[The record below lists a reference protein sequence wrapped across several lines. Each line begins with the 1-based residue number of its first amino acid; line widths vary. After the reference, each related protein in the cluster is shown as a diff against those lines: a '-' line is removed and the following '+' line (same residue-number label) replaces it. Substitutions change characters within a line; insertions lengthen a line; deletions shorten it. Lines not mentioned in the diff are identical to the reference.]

1 MKKKKFLVLFLG
13 FLLIPLG
20 VFAQEVEL
28 TSENKFA
35 HDELNY
41 DMQSLVSYDNN
52 DKIDGYLIID
62 RSIITKYGLD
72 NKVKWQKEMINPDDL
87 KVEEI
92 GSDNSYGITVKG
104 NSDLYIYQTDS
115 AGNVL
120 WKTQW
125 GGNNNEEIAFFTEL
139 YDNKGESD
147 GYLLAALTT
156 STDIAG
162 IDPGLV
168 LFKLDLN
175 GKLLWQHN
183 FLNFDNKFTSYAV
196 NDTFHNFSLN
206 SRSTTLNHNYM
217 DLNKNSV
224 SYECS
229 YDIESKYDIFNM
241 TPSRDKNGNYDGVI
255 LVGGG
260 GKEKKREVEPV
271 SWNARKMMAD
281 GSSSSVRPAV
291 IMKVDLNCKQVW
303 KQEYGVDNDTAYASV
318 ISSKQTDGNYDGY
331 ITVGA
336 SRSSDL
342 VGDDNADS
350 VSIINKYDL
359 DGNLVW
365 EKKYSVKDSI
375 YNSYLNINE
384 NYDINGNFN
393 GFAVVGGYH
402 VCQVENTS
410 SNDENAKY
418 SVKKLADFNPCP
430 TYVVVNKYTYK
441 DYNVKKEE
449 TDKGTVE
456 VNTSNAYPGDIIK
469 VKVTPK
475 TGYMVSKIIVKDSLG
490 REIEVDGDSFVMP
503 EGDVTVSVI
512 YARVTNPVTSAV
524 LDIIIFISIIVGLST
539 ILINS
544 KKQEVK

>member
-13 FLLIPLG
+13 LLLIPLG

-52 DKIDGYLIID
+52 DKVDGHLIIN
-62 RSIITKYGLD
+62 RGIITKYGLD
-72 NKVKWQKEMINPDDL
+72 NKIKWQKEVIEPENL
-87 KVEEI
+87 KGGEI
-92 GSDNSYGITVKG
+92 SSDNSYGVTVKG

-125 GGNNNEEIAFFTEL
+125 GGSGGEEIADASFIL
-139 YDNKGESD
+139 YDDNGNED
-147 GYLLAALTT
+147 GYLFVCLTT

-162 IDPGLV
+162 IDPGFV

-183 FLNFDNKFTSYAV
+183 YLYVYSDGVSIFSADNIMHIFGIDNSNNQLMHSY
-196 NDTFHNFSLN
+196 T
-206 SRSTTLNHNYM
+206 
-217 DLNKNSV
+217 DLNNNISN
-224 SYECS
+224 ECS
-229 YDIESKYDIFNM
+229 YDMSGYNTNRII
-241 TPSRDKNGNYDGVI
+241 PSRDKNGKIDGAV
-255 LVGGG
+255 LVGM
-260 GKEKKREVEPV
+260 KNNVKREISPV
-271 SWNARKMMAD
+271 SWNTKKLIARMT
-281 GSSSSVRPAV
+281 GPAFV
-291 IMKVDLNCKQVW
+291 MKVDFSCNKVW
-303 KQEYGVDNDTAYASV
+303 ESEYGNDAIFTSA
-318 ISSKQTDGNYDGY
+318 ILSKQTDEIYDGY
-331 ITVGA
+331 ITVGN
-336 SRSSDL
+336 SYSSDMI
-342 VGDDNADS
+342 GDSNAEY

-365 EKKYSVKDSI
+365 KQKYLVNNSTYS
-375 YNSYLNINE
+375 SYLDINE
-384 NYDINGNFN
+384 SYDINGNFN
-393 GFAVVGGYH
+393 GFVVTGSSR
-402 VCQVENTS
+402 VCPVKNTS
-410 SNDENAKY
+410 SGEKNTEY
-418 SVKKLADFNPCP
+418 SVRKLTIDPC
-430 TYVVVNKYTYK
+430 TNYAVVNKYTYK

-539 ILINS
+539 ILING

>member
-1 MKKKKFLVLFLG
+1 MKKKMFLVLFLG
-13 FLLIPLG
+13 LLLMPFG

-28 TSENKFA
+28 TSENKFKV
-35 HDELNY
+35 DSINY
-41 DMQSLVSYDNN
+41 DSIGSLISYDNN
-52 DKIDGYLIID
+52 DKVDGHLIINEGV
-62 RSIITKYGLD
+62 ITKYGLD
-72 NKVKWQKEMINPDDL
+72 NKIKWQKETIEPENI

-92 GSDNSYGITVKG
+92 SSDNSYGITVKG

-125 GGNNNEEIAFFTEL
+125 GGNDNEEFCNVITL
-139 YDNKGESD
+139 YDDNGNIN
-147 GYLLAALTT
+147 GYLFVVLTT
-156 STDIAG
+156 STDIVG
-162 IDPGLV
+162 IDPGFV

-183 FLNFDNKFTSYAV
+183 YLYAYGEGVSIFSVDNIIHFFNIHNSNNQLMHSY
-196 NDTFHNFSLN
+196 T
-206 SRSTTLNHNYM
+206 
-217 DLNKNSV
+217 DLNNNMSN
-224 SYECS
+224 ECS
-229 YDIESKYDIFNM
+229 YDMSGYNTSRIVPSK
-241 TPSRDKNGNYDGVI
+241 DKNGKIDGAI
-255 LVGGG
+255 LVGM
-260 GKEKKREVEPV
+260 KNNLRREVSPV
-271 SWNARKMMAD
+271 SWNTKKLTANVT
-281 GSSSSVRPAV
+281 GPAF
-291 IMKVDLNCKQVW
+291 IMKVDFNCNKVW
-303 KQEYGVDNDTAYASV
+303 ESEYGVDNSTTYIST
-318 ISSKQTDGNYDGY
+318 ISSKQVDGNYDGY
-331 ITVGA
+331 ITVGR
-336 SRSSDL
+336 SSSSDL
-342 VGDDNADS
+342 VGDNNTEF

-365 EKKYSVKDSI
+365 KEKYLVNKST
-375 YNSYLNINE
+375 YNSYLDINE

-393 GFAVVGGYH
+393 GFAVVGSSE
-402 VCQVENTS
+402 VCPVENTS
-410 SNDENAKY
+410 SGDENMKY
-418 SVKKLADFNPCP
+418 SVKKLTIDPC
-430 TYVVVNKYTYK
+430 TNYAVVNKYTYK

-503 EGDVTVSVI
+503 EGDVTVSVVYERI
-512 YARVTNPVTSAV
+512 TNPVTSAV

>member
-1 MKKKKFLVLFLG
+1 MKKKKFLFLFLG
-13 FLLIPLG
+13 LLLIPLG

-104 NSDLYIYQTDS
+104 ENDLYIYRTDS
-115 AGNVL
+115 AGDVL

-125 GGNNNEEIAFFTEL
+125 GGNGVEEMAETFLIYDDNGNE
-139 YDNKGESD
+139 D
-147 GYLLAALTT
+147 GYLFVCLTA

-162 IDPGLV
+162 IDPGFV

-206 SRSTTLNHNYM
+206 SGTSTLNHNYM
-217 DLNKNSV
+217 DLNKNSDLN
-224 SYECS
+224 ECS
-229 YDIESKYDIFNM
+229 YDIEHKYGIIYV

-255 LVGGG
+255 LVGGV
-260 GKEKKREVEPV
+260 KESKREVEPV
-271 SWNARKMMAD
+271 NWNARKMKT
-281 GSSSSVRPAV
+281 GGFSSSVRPAV

-318 ISSKQTDGNYDGY
+318 ISSKQTDGSYDGY

-336 SRSSDL
+336 SSSSDL
-342 VGDDNADS
+342 IGDSNAES
-350 VSIINKYDL
+350 VSVINKYDL

-365 EKKYSVKDSI
+365 KQKYFANNSI
-375 YNSYLNINE
+375 NNSYLNISE

-393 GFAVVGGYH
+393 GFAVVGNSN
-402 VCQVENTS
+402 VCRVKNTS
-410 SNDENAKY
+410 SGDKNTKY
-418 SVKKLADFNPCP
+418 SVRKLAIDSCTN
-430 TYVVVNKYTYK
+430 YAVVNKYTYK

>member
-13 FLLIPLG
+13 LLLIPLG

-52 DKIDGYLIID
+52 DKVDGHLIIN
-62 RSIITKYGLD
+62 RGIITKYGLD
-72 NKVKWQKEMINPDDL
+72 NKIKWQKEVIEPENL
-87 KVEEI
+87 KGGEI
-92 GSDNSYGITVKG
+92 SSDNSYGVTVKG

-125 GGNNNEEIAFFTEL
+125 GGSGGEEIADASFIL
-139 YDNKGESD
+139 YDDNGNED
-147 GYLLAALTT
+147 GYLFVCLTN

-196 NDTFHNFSLN
+196 NDTFHYFSLN
-206 SRSTTLNHNYM
+206 SGSLNHNYM
-217 DLNKNSV
+217 DLNKNSDLN
-224 SYECS
+224 ECS

-260 GKEKKREVEPV
+260 KGKKREVEPV
-271 SWNARKMMAD
+271 SWNARKMKAG

-291 IMKVDLNCKQVW
+291 IMKVGLNCKQVW

-318 ISSKQTDGNYDGY
+318 ISSKQTDGSYDGY

-336 SRSSDL
+336 SSSSDL
-342 VGDDNADS
+342 IGDSNVES
-350 VSIINKYDL
+350 VSVINKYDL

-365 EKKYSVKDSI
+365 KQKYFANNSI
-375 YNSYLNINE
+375 NNSYLNISE

-393 GFAVVGGYH
+393 GFAVVGNSN
-402 VCQVENTS
+402 VCRVKNTS
-410 SNDENAKY
+410 SGDKNTKY
-418 SVKKLADFNPCP
+418 SVRKLAIDSCTN
-430 TYVVVNKYTYK
+430 YAVVNKYTYK

-539 ILINS
+539 ILING

>member
-1 MKKKKFLVLFLG
+1 MKKKMFLVLFLG
-13 FLLIPLG
+13 LLLLPLG
-20 VFAQEVEL
+20 VLAQEVEL

-52 DKIDGYLIID
+52 NKIDGHLIID

-87 KVEEI
+87 KVEGI

-104 NSDLYIYQTDS
+104 ENDLYIYQTDS
-115 AGNVL
+115 ARDVL

-125 GGNNNEEIAFFTEL
+125 GGNGVEMFVDAFFI
-139 YDNKGESD
+139 YDDNGNED
-147 GYLLAALTT
+147 GYLFVCLTN

-196 NDTFHNFSLN
+196 NDIFRYFDLHGNTLDHDYASLN
-206 SRSTTLNHNYM
+206 KDSEFNR
-217 DLNKNSV
+217 
-224 SYECS
+224 CS

-260 GKEKKREVEPV
+260 KEKKREVEPV
-271 SWNARKMMAD
+271 SWNARKMKAG

-318 ISSKQTDGNYDGY
+318 ISSKQTDGSYDGY

-336 SRSSDL
+336 SSSSDL
-342 VGDDNADS
+342 IGDSNVES
-350 VSIINKYDL
+350 VSVINKYDL

-365 EKKYSVKDSI
+365 KQKYFANNSI
-375 YNSYLNINE
+375 NNSYLNISE

-393 GFAVVGGYH
+393 GFAVVGNSN
-402 VCQVENTS
+402 VCPVENTS
-410 SNDENAKY
+410 SGDKNTKY
-418 SVKKLADFNPCP
+418 SVRKLTMNTCTNYA
-430 TYVVVNKYTYK
+430 VVNKYTYK

>member
-1 MKKKKFLVLFLG
+1 MKKKMFLVLFLG

-52 DKIDGYLIID
+52 NKIDGHLIMD

-87 KVEEI
+87 KVEGI

-104 NSDLYIYQTDS
+104 ENDLYIYRTDS
-115 AGNVL
+115 AGDVL

-125 GGNNNEEIAFFTEL
+125 GGNGVEMFVAAFFI
-139 YDNKGESD
+139 YDDNGNED
-147 GYLLAALTT
+147 GYLFVCLTN

-260 GKEKKREVEPV
+260 KGKKREVEPV
-271 SWNARKMMAD
+271 SWNARKMKAG

-291 IMKVDLNCKQVW
+291 IMKVGLNCKQVW

-318 ISSKQTDGNYDGY
+318 ISSKQTDGSYDGY

-336 SRSSDL
+336 SSSSDL
-342 VGDDNADS
+342 IGDSNAES
-350 VSIINKYDL
+350 VSVINKYDL

-365 EKKYSVKDSI
+365 KQKYFANNSI
-375 YNSYLNINE
+375 NNSYLNISE

-393 GFAVVGGYH
+393 GFAVVGNSN
-402 VCQVENTS
+402 VCRVKNTS
-410 SNDENAKY
+410 SGDKNTKY
-418 SVKKLADFNPCP
+418 SVKKLADFNPC
-430 TYVVVNKYTYK
+430 TNYAVVNKYTYK

-490 REIEVDGDSFVMP
+490 REIEVNGDSFIMP

>member
-1 MKKKKFLVLFLG
+1 MKKKMFLVLFLG
-13 FLLIPLG
+13 LLLLPLG
-20 VFAQEVEL
+20 VLAQEVEL

-41 DMQSLVSYDNN
+41 DMLSLVSYDNN
-52 DKIDGYLIID
+52 DKIDGYLIIN
-62 RSIITKYGLD
+62 RGVITKYGLD
-72 NKVKWQKEMINPDDL
+72 NKIKWQKEAVEPENT

-92 GSDNSYGITVKG
+92 DSDNSYGIAVKG
-104 NSDLYIYQTDS
+104 ESDLYIYQTDS

-125 GGNNNEEIAFFTEL
+125 GGSGVEMFWDDALLTYAYDDNGNE
-139 YDNKGESD
+139 D
-147 GYLLAALTT
+147 GYLFGCLTN
-156 STDIAG
+156 STDIIG
-162 IDPGLV
+162 IDPGFV

-175 GKLLWQHN
+175 GKLVWQHN
-183 FLNFDNKFTSYAV
+183 FLNFGNEFTSYAV
-196 NDTFHNFSLN
+196 NDTFHYFDLHGNTLKHDYASLN
-206 SRSTTLNHNYM
+206 KDSEFNR
-217 DLNKNSV
+217 
-224 SYECS
+224 CS
-229 YDIESKYDIFNM
+229 YDIESKYGIIYV

-255 LVGGG
+255 LVGG

-271 SWNARKMMAD
+271 SWNARKMKAG

-318 ISSKQTDGNYDGY
+318 ISSKQTDGSYDGY

-336 SRSSDL
+336 SSSSDL
-342 VGDDNADS
+342 IGDSNVES
-350 VSIINKYDL
+350 VSVINKYDL

-365 EKKYSVKDSI
+365 KQKYFANNSI
-375 YNSYLNINE
+375 NNSYLNISE

-393 GFAVVGGYH
+393 GFAVVGNSN
-402 VCQVENTS
+402 VCRVKNTS
-410 SNDENAKY
+410 SSDKNMKY
-418 SVKKLADFNPCP
+418 SVKKLADFNPC
-430 TYVVVNKYTYK
+430 TNYAVVNKYTYK

>member
-1 MKKKKFLVLFLG
+1 MKRKMFLVLFLG

-28 TSENKFA
+28 TNEDKFKVVSIN
-35 HDELNY
+35 DSSI
-41 DMQSLVSYDNN
+41 DFLVSYDNN
-52 DKIDGYLIID
+52 DKVDGHLIIN
-62 RSIITKYGLD
+62 RGIITKYGLD
-72 NKVKWQKEMINPDDL
+72 NKIKWQKEVIEPENL
-87 KVEEI
+87 KGGEI
-92 GSDNSYGITVKG
+92 SSDNSYGVTVKG

-162 IDPGLV
+162 IDPGYV
-168 LFKLDLN
+168 FFKLDLN

-183 FLNFDNKFTSYAV
+183 YLYVSSDGVSIFSADNIMHIFGIDNSNNQLMHSY
-196 NDTFHNFSLN
+196 T
-206 SRSTTLNHNYM
+206 
-217 DLNKNSV
+217 DLNNNISN
-224 SYECS
+224 ECS
-229 YDIESKYDIFNM
+229 YDMSGYNTNRII
-241 TPSRDKNGNYDGVI
+241 PSRDKNGKIDGAV
-255 LVGGG
+255 LVGM
-260 GKEKKREVEPV
+260 KNNVKREISPV
-271 SWNARKMMAD
+271 SWNTKKLIARMT
-281 GSSSSVRPAV
+281 GPAFV
-291 IMKVDLNCKQVW
+291 MKVDFSCNKVW
-303 KQEYGVDNDTAYASV
+303 ESEYGNDAIFTSA
-318 ISSKQTDGNYDGY
+318 ILSKQTDEIYDGY
-331 ITVGA
+331 ITVGK
-336 SRSSDL
+336 SYSSDMI
-342 VGDDNADS
+342 GDSNAEY

-359 DGNLVW
+359 DGNLIW
-365 EKKYSVKDSI
+365 KQKYLVNNSTYS
-375 YNSYLNINE
+375 SYLDINE
-384 NYDINGNFN
+384 SYDINGNFN
-393 GFAVVGGYH
+393 GFAVVGSSE
-402 VCQVENTS
+402 VCPVENTS
-410 SNDENAKY
+410 SGDENMKY
-418 SVKKLADFNPCP
+418 SVKKLADFNPC
-430 TYVVVNKYTYK
+430 TNYAVVNKYTYK

>member
-1 MKKKKFLVLFLG
+1 MKRKMFLVLFLG
-13 FLLIPLG
+13 LLLMPLG

-28 TSENKFA
+28 TNEDKFKVVSIS
-35 HDELNY
+35 DSNLF
-41 DMQSLVSYDNN
+41 SLISYDNN
-52 DKIDGYLIID
+52 DKVDGHLIINEG
-62 RSIITKYGLD
+62 IITKYGLD
-72 NKVKWQKEMINPDDL
+72 NKIKWQKEIIYPEDL
-87 KVEEI
+87 KVEGI

-104 NSDLYIYQTDS
+104 SNDLYIYQTDS

-120 WKTQW
+120 WRTQW
-125 GGNNNEEIAFFTEL
+125 GGNGVEMVEDPIFIYDDNGNE
-139 YDNKGESD
+139 D
-147 GYLLAALTT
+147 GYLILCLTT

-162 IDPGLV
+162 IDPGFV

-175 GKLLWQHN
+175 GKLVWQHN
-183 FLNFDNKFTSYAV
+183 FLNLYGEVGYAV
-196 NDTFHNFSLN
+196 NDILHLFYIDN
-206 SRSTTLNHNYM
+206 SNNQLMHSYI
-217 DLNKNSV
+217 DLNNDMSN
-224 SYECS
+224 ECS
-229 YDIESKYDIFNM
+229 YGVESGYGILNM
-241 TPSRDKNGNYDGVI
+241 TPSRDKNGNFDGVI
-255 LVGGG
+255 LVGM
-260 GKEKKREVEPV
+260 KRNVRREVFPV
-271 SWNARKMMAD
+271 SWNTKKLMA
-281 GSSSSVRPAV
+281 PAATGPAF
-291 IMKVDLNCKQVW
+291 IMKVDFNCNKVW
-303 KQEYGVDNDTAYASV
+303 ENEYGVDNSTTYISA
-318 ISSKQTDGNYDGY
+318 ISSKQVDGNYDGY
-331 ITVGA
+331 IAVGT
-336 SRSSDL
+336 SNSSDL
-342 VGDDNADS
+342 IDS
-350 VSIINKYDL
+350 SEIKEIAIINKYDL

-393 GFAVVGGYH
+393 GFAVVGGSD
-402 VCQVENTS
+402 VCPVENTS
-410 SNDENAKY
+410 SNDESAKY
-418 SVKKLADFNPCP
+418 SVKKLVGSSCT

-475 TGYMVSKIIVKDSLG
+475 TGYMVSKIVVKDSLG

-512 YARVTNPVTSAV
+512 YARITNPVTSAV

-539 ILINS
+539 ILING

>member
-1 MKKKKFLVLFLG
+1 MKKKKFLFLFLG
-13 FLLIPLG
+13 LLLIPLG

-104 NSDLYIYQTDS
+104 ENDLYIYRTDS
-115 AGNVL
+115 AGDVL

-125 GGNNNEEIAFFTEL
+125 GGNGVEEMAETFLIYDDNGNE
-139 YDNKGESD
+139 D
-147 GYLLAALTT
+147 GYLFVCLTA

-162 IDPGLV
+162 IDPGFV

-206 SRSTTLNHNYM
+206 SGTSTLNHNYM
-217 DLNKNSV
+217 DLNKNSDLN
-224 SYECS
+224 ECS
-229 YDIESKYDIFNM
+229 YDIEHKYGIIYV

-255 LVGGG
+255 LVGGV
-260 GKEKKREVEPV
+260 KESKREVEPV
-271 SWNARKMMAD
+271 NWNARKMKTG

-318 ISSKQTDGNYDGY
+318 ISSKQTDGSYDGY

-336 SRSSDL
+336 SSSSDL
-342 VGDDNADS
+342 IGDSNAES
-350 VSIINKYDL
+350 VSVINKYDL

-365 EKKYSVKDSI
+365 KQKYFANNSI
-375 YNSYLNINE
+375 NNSYLNISE

-393 GFAVVGGYH
+393 GFAVVGNSN
-402 VCQVENTS
+402 VCPVKNTS
-410 SNDENAKY
+410 SGDKNTKY
-418 SVKKLADFNPCP
+418 SVRKLFTNRCT
-430 TYVVVNKYTYK
+430 TYAVVNKYTYK

-456 VNTSNAYPGDIIK
+456 VNTSNAYPGDLIK

>member
-13 FLLIPLG
+13 LLLIPLG

-41 DMQSLVSYDNN
+41 DTQSLVSYDNN

-104 NSDLYIYQTDS
+104 ENDLYIYRTNS
-115 AGNVL
+115 AGDVL

-125 GGNNNEEIAFFTEL
+125 GGNGVEMFVDAFFI
-139 YDNKGESD
+139 YDDNENED
-147 GYLLAALTT
+147 GYLFVCLTA

-162 IDPGLV
+162 IDPGFV

-206 SRSTTLNHNYM
+206 SGTSTLNHNYM
-217 DLNKNSV
+217 DLNKNSDLN
-224 SYECS
+224 ECS
-229 YDIESKYDIFNM
+229 YDIEHKYGIIYV

-255 LVGGG
+255 LVGGV
-260 GKEKKREVEPV
+260 KESKREIEPV
-271 SWNARKMMAD
+271 NWNARKMKTG

-318 ISSKQTDGNYDGY
+318 ISSKQTDGSYDGY

-336 SRSSDL
+336 SSSSDL
-342 VGDDNADS
+342 IGDSNAES
-350 VSIINKYDL
+350 VSVINKYDL

-365 EKKYSVKDSI
+365 KQKYLVNNSTYS
-375 YNSYLNINE
+375 SYLDINE
-384 NYDINGNFN
+384 SYDINGDFN
-393 GFAVVGGYH
+393 GFVVTGSSR
-402 VCQVENTS
+402 VCPVKNTS
-410 SNDENAKY
+410 SGEKNTEY
-418 SVKKLADFNPCP
+418 SVRKLTIDPC
-430 TYVVVNKYTYK
+430 TNYAVVNKYTYK

-539 ILINS
+539 ILING

>member
-1 MKKKKFLVLFLG
+1 MKKEMFLVLFLG

-104 NSDLYIYQTDS
+104 ESDLYIYRTDS
-115 AGNVL
+115 AGDVL

-125 GGNNNEEIAFFTEL
+125 GGNGVEMFVDAFFI
-139 YDNKGESD
+139 YDDNGNED
-147 GYLLAALTT
+147 GYLFVCLTA

-196 NDTFHNFSLN
+196 NDTFHYFSLN
-206 SRSTTLNHNYM
+206 SGTSTLNHNYM
-217 DLNKNSV
+217 DLNKNSDLN
-224 SYECS
+224 ECS
-229 YDIESKYDIFNM
+229 YDIEHKYGIIYV

-255 LVGGG
+255 LVGGV
-260 GKEKKREVEPV
+260 KKSKREVEPV
-271 SWNARKMMAD
+271 SWDARKMKTG

-318 ISSKQTDGNYDGY
+318 ISSKQTDGSYDGY

-336 SRSSDL
+336 SSSSDL
-342 VGDDNADS
+342 IGDSNVES
-350 VSIINKYDL
+350 VSVINKYDL

-365 EKKYSVKDSI
+365 KQKYFANNSI
-375 YNSYLNINE
+375 NNSYLNINE